1 MNELRTSVVIDLAG
15 NLTQRAQQYGRS
27 LSGFSQRGQRDLGR
41 MSMAAQSAGRSLD
54 NLAGRTAAVV
64 AGAGAAYIGVR
75 QVMDSA
81 QLDKKLI
88 NIQQTAGAT
97 TEQTAELR
105 KELFLM
111 ALQTGQSL
119 DSLLGGFNNLIQ
131 AGQGWA
137 EALATIKAINPA
149 MAVTGSQAEV
159 LSGALTVAA
168 QSFDFDLSKAENS
181 VDILDRMTKAGRL
194 GNAELE
200 DLSSIFARV
209 GINANAAG
217 LEFDQTLGLI
227 EQLSLM
233 ERNPERLATLV
244 DSTLRIF
251 TNQKY
256 LDKASKAT
264 GVTFYNAEGERR
276 AALDVLDD
284 IAKGYQK
291 FKTDAQRD
299 QGLSLAFGEVDLDT
313 MRGLR
318 VLLSGNT
325 LNQARQMSAEIA
337 NAGGTI
343 ANDLS
348 GALENSVDQVARLKS
363 VLKEAADGF
372 AQPINDTIQDAIKY
386 LLDNKQFSG
395 GELLAGGAAGILGG
409 ALLLKGAGKSLGKL
423 GSLGAGVAIGK
434 GLEELAGVQPVYV
447 VNMPSG
453 FGSGFDTSGGG
464 RGGRGGRGGS
474 GSWGGWGRGGLNLP
488 SGSTPRLPGST
499 PRLPGSTPRLPG
511 STLPRLPGPASAAK
525 VSRLAALGGFLGNTV
540 VPLAAAGSAGWL
552 FGENVINP
560 MLSDDTK
567 MDIGRLAAQVMAALG
582 SETAKNALKNDPEAQ
597 HESSASSRSRQRA
610 HLKIEVSDDRIRIK
624 APNAENM
631 DVDIS
636 GASMLA
642 GGA

>member
-75 QVMDSA
+75 QVIDSA

-256 LDKASKAT
+256 LDKAAQAT
-264 GVTFYNAEGERR
+264 GVNFYNAEGERR

-395 GELLAGGAAGILGG
+395 GQLLAGGAAGILGG
-409 ALLLKGAGKSLGKL
+409 ALLLKGGGKLLGKL
-423 GSLGAGVAIGK
+423 GGVGAGVAAGK
-434 GLEELAGVQPVYV
+434 ALEEVAGVQPVYV
-447 VNMPSG
+447 VNMPGG
-453 FGSGFDTSGGG
+453 FGGM
-464 RGGRGGRGGS
+464 
-474 GSWGGWGRGGLNLP
+474 GGLP
-488 SGSTPRLPGST
+488 GITDAVIKSGKGGLLR
-499 PRLPGSTPRLPG
+499 
-511 STLPRLPGPASAAK
+511 SAATMGAT
-525 VSRLAALGGFLGNTV
+525 RLL
-540 VPLAAAGSAGWL
+540 PLAAAGGAGYW
-552 FGENVINP
+552 FGSNVVAPHVQGTDAGNE
-560 MLSDDTK
+560 
-567 MDIGRLAAQVMAALG
+567 IGKITAQMMAALG
-582 SETAKNALKNDPEAQ
+582 NKNAKQSLESDSTYDPAYN
-597 HESSASSRSRQRA
+597 SSNSRSRQRA
-610 HLKIEVSDDRIRIK
+610 HLKIEVSDDRIRVK
-624 APNAENM
+624 SPNAENM
-631 DVDIS
+631 DIDVS
-636 GASMLA
+636 GSSMLT

>member
-447 VNMPSG
+447 VNMPSN
-453 FGSGFDTSGGG
+453 FGGGFDTHFRGG
-464 RGGRGGRGGS
+464 RGGRGGRVGRG
-474 GSWGGWGRGGLNLP
+474 GGWGGLNLP
-488 SGSTPRLPGST
+488 GGSTPRLPGSA
-499 PRLPGSTPRLPG
+499 
-511 STLPRLPGPASAAK
+511 LPRLPGPASAAK

-552 FGENVINP
+552 FGKHVVNP
-560 MLSDDTK
+560 MLGDDTK
-567 MDIGRLAAQVMAALG
+567 TDIGRMVAQVMAALG
-582 SETAKNALKNDPEAQ
+582 SDTAKNALKNDPEAQ
-597 HESSASSRSRQRA
+597 YESSASSRSRQRA

>member
-256 LDKASKAT
+256 LDKAAQAT
-264 GVTFYNAEGERR
+264 GVNFYNAEGERR

-325 LNQARQMSAEIA
+325 LSQAREMSADIA

-395 GELLAGGAAGILGG
+395 GQLLAGGAAGILGG
-409 ALLLKGAGKSLGKL
+409 ALLLKGGGKLLGKL
-423 GSLGAGVAIGK
+423 GGVGAGVAAGK
-434 GLEELAGVQPVYV
+434 ALEEVAGVQPVYV
-447 VNMPSG
+447 VNMPGG
-453 FGSGFDTSGGG
+453 FGGM
-464 RGGRGGRGGS
+464 
-474 GSWGGWGRGGLNLP
+474 GGLHGITDAVIK
-488 SGSTPRLPGST
+488 SGKGGLLR
-499 PRLPGSTPRLPG
+499 
-511 STLPRLPGPASAAK
+511 SAATM
-525 VSRLAALGGFLGNTV
+525 VATRLL
-540 VPLAAAGSAGWL
+540 PLAAAGGAGYW
-552 FGENVINP
+552 FGSNVVAPHVQGTDAGNE
-560 MLSDDTK
+560 
-567 MDIGRLAAQVMAALG
+567 IGKITAQMMAALG
-582 SETAKNALKNDPEAQ
+582 NKNAKQSLESDSTYDPAYN
-597 HESSASSRSRQRA
+597 SSNSRSRQRA
-610 HLKIEVSDDRIRIK
+610 HLKIEVSDDRIRVK
-624 APNAENM
+624 SPNAENM
-631 DVDIS
+631 DIDVS
-636 GASMLA
+636 GSSMLT